1 VSVPDT
7 TPDDLRLPRQPGVIQ
22 QFWARHAVL
31 ADWLIAVFWGFPAA
45 LITLVSLLQ
54 SAHYTTGSYWWAFVG
69 TLLVIASC
77 AGVYLR
83 RARPI
88 LAFAVLCLALVPAPF
103 TEASPSQILPAF
115 GVYSLAVYRSNGA
128 AWIGAAAVEI
138 VSTLYLWAAAPF
150 SSANTIGHNPAQ
162 WAPFYAIELLI
173 ALAIGATIGN
183 RRRYLAALIDR
194 ARQLARERDQ
204 QAQLAAVAERARI
217 ARDMHDVVSH
227 SLTVMITL
235 AEGSA
240 AAAGADAERAAT
252 VMRQVADTGR
262 EALTGMRQML
272 GVLGADGPAEFAPQP
287 TAADVPQLVERF
299 HQMGLPVTLR
309 TEGEVPAEP
318 ALQVAVYRIVQES
331 LTNAL
336 RYAHGP
342 TSVGVVIDAAGDP
355 IAVVVEDDGLPGM
368 PTPSVGARQG
378 LIGLH
383 ERVTALGGTLA
394 TGRRDSGSGWRVAAA
409 LPLPGA
415 DPTTATVIAR
425 WKETP

>member
-1 VSVPDT
+1 
-7 TPDDLRLPRQPGVIQ
+7 
-22 QFWARHAVL
+22 
-31 ADWLIAVFWGFPAA
+31 
-45 LITLVSLLQ
+45 
-54 SAHYTTGSYWWAFVG
+54 
-69 TLLVIASC
+69 
-77 AGVYLR
+77 
-83 RARPI
+83 
-88 LAFAVLCLALVPAPF
+88 
-103 TEASPSQILPAF
+103 
-115 GVYSLAVYRSNGA
+115 
-128 AWIGAAAVEI
+128 
-138 VSTLYLWAAAPF
+138 
-150 SSANTIGHNPAQ
+150 
-162 WAPFYAIELLI
+162 
-173 ALAIGATIGN
+173 
-183 RRRYLAALIDR
+183 
-194 ARQLARERDQ
+194 
-204 QAQLAAVAERARI
+204 
-217 ARDMHDVVSH
+217 
-227 SLTVMITL
+227 
-235 AEGSA
+235 
-240 AAAGADAERAAT
+240 
-252 VMRQVADTGR
+252 
-262 EALTGMRQML
+262 MRQML

-415 DPTTATVIAR
+415 GSAASAPALTDPTTATATAPR
-425 WKETP
+425 KETP